1 MIIASILQ
9 YHAVFIQRG
18 CGTRTT
24 SANSTLFS
32 PTNEVQKLTIK
43 NEGIYPIQYQNN
55 VTVLLL
61 LRIKSAR
68 GQHIVIY
75 TTNTFFNYLLLH
87 YSYLVVVAPIR
98 QVEVI
103 ISWTQERRSAGARDT
118 GIRELSS
125 TALFLMY
132 LYSITV
138 Y

>member
-24 SANSTLFS
+24 SANSTVFS

-43 NEGIYPIQYQNN
+43 NEGNYPIHIQYPNN

-75 TTNTFFNYLLLH
+75 TTNTFFNSYLLLH

-103 ISWTQERRSAGARDT
+103 ISWTQKRRSAGARDT

-125 TALFLMY
+125 IPQSSCTY
-132 LYSITV
+132 IP
-138 Y
+138 